1 MAKKRSQLKGRAIQP
16 RAVRGADPV
25 ADLMDNAFLAY
36 NAGRLLEASQ
46 LFAQRMAR
54 RDCTVGLSISGA
66 LTPAGLGFSC
76 LIPLIENGWV
86 DWICST
92 GANLYHDIHHHLGF
106 TMHQGGLRQDDF
118 TLYQNRVIRIYD
130 ILFDQEVLLR
140 TDRFVYQ
147 LMGDADFQAKL
158 STPEFHWRLGRKIAA
173 REAARGQGPS
183 CLLSAAYRY
192 DLPVFTSSPGDSTL
206 GLNAAAL
213 ALRGNRFE
221 FDVLADVNLST
232 AIVYQAKSAGGR
244 SGVLILGG
252 GSPKNFV
259 LQTEP
264 QIQEILGLEEK
275 GHDYYIQF
283 TDARTDTGGLSGA
296 TPSEAMTWGKVD
308 PNQLSSSVVCYVDST
323 IATPLLVAYTL
334 ARAKRRQPRR
344 LMRRLPEL
352 LEKLRE
358 AYRDVRLGYQGK
370 HRRSDS
376 GGARPQR

>member
-1 MAKKRSQLKGRAIQP
+1 MKKKSQLKGRVIRP
-16 RAVRGADPV
+16 RPIDAKGAV
-25 ADLMDNAFLAY
+25 ADLMENSFLAY

-46 LFAQRMAR
+46 LFAQQMTRA
-54 RDCTVGLSISGA
+54 DCTVGLSISGA

-76 LIPLIENGWV
+76 LIPLIEHGWI

-92 GANLYHDIHHHLGF
+92 GANLYHDMHYHLGF
-106 TMHQGGLRQDDF
+106 TMHQGGLRWDDL
-118 TLYQNRVIRIYD
+118 TLYQNRIIRIYD
-130 ILFDQEVLLR
+130 ILFDQQVLLR
-140 TDRFVYQ
+140 TDRFVYE
-147 LMGDADFQAKL
+147 LMEGPDFQAKL
-158 STPEFHWRLGRKIAA
+158 STPELHWRLGRKIAE
-173 REAARGQGPS
+173 REEAAGGAVT
-183 CLLSAAYRY
+183 CMLSAAYRY
-192 DLPVFTSSPGDSTL
+192 DVPIFTSSPGDSTL

-213 ALRGNRFE
+213 ALRDNRFE

-232 AIVYQAKSAGGR
+232 AIVFQAKTGGGR

-264 QIQEILGLEEK
+264 QIQEVLGLDEK

-334 ARAKRRQPRR
+334 ARAKPRRPRR
-344 LMRRLPEL
+344 LMRKLPDL
-352 LEKLRE
+352 LERLRE
-358 AYRDVRLGYQGK
+358 AYRGVRLGYQGK

-376 GGARPQR
+376 SGQRRRH

>member
-1 MAKKRSQLKGRAIQP
+1 MKKKPQLKGRIIRP
-16 RAVRGADPV
+16 HAVRGSKDV
-25 ADLMDNAFLAY
+25 AALMENAFLSY
-36 NAGRLLEASQ
+36 NAGRLMEASR
-46 LFAQRMAR
+46 LFAERMAR

-76 LIPLIENGWV
+76 LIPLIENGFV
-86 DWICST
+86 DWVCST

-106 TMHQGGLRQDDF
+106 TMHQGGLGQNDL
-118 TLYQNRVIRIYD
+118 TLYENRVIRIYD

-140 TDRFVYQ
+140 TDRFVYD
-147 LMGDADFQAKL
+147 LMGERDFQDKL
-158 STPEFHWRLGRKIAA
+158 STPEFHWRLGRKIAE
-173 REAARGQGPS
+173 REEAAGSGTT
-183 CLLSAAYRY
+183 CFLSAAYRY
-192 DLPVFTSSPGDSTL
+192 DVPLFTSSPGDSTL

-213 ALRGNRFE
+213 ALRGNRFD

-232 AIVYQAKSAGGR
+232 AIVYQAKTGGGR

-283 TDARTDTGGLSGA
+283 TDARSDTGGLSGA

-308 PNQLSSSVVCYVDST
+308 PDQLASTVVCYLDST
-323 IATPLLVAYTL
+323 IAAPLLTAYVL
-334 ARAKRRQPRR
+334 ARAKPRKPRR
-344 LMRRLPEL
+344 LMRRLAEL
-352 LEKLRE
+352 HEQLRE
-358 AYRDVRLGYQGK
+358 AYRGVRLGFQGK

-376 GGARPQR
+376 SRRR